1 MVKKLVLQIQ
11 TVWKTKCEINPNV
24 LPPIGGAGTTYNL
37 VNSLGTLKYIN
48 LKWKNYL
55 IKT

>member
-37 VNSLGTLKYIN
+37 VNSMGTLKYIN